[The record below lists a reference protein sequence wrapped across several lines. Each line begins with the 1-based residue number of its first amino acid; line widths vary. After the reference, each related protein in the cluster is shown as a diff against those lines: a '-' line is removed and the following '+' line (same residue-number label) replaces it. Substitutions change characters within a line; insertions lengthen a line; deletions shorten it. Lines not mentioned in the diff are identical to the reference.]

1 MNLSVSDLL
10 VQSVDEV
17 VADVLGSRVRKSF
30 YDCLMRQ
37 RGLSREAVPGHI
49 DDFQQFLEATFG
61 GGSRTLTRCIAK
73 RFFEKL
79 GWAFVE
85 MRQHDLVDYFS
96 QAQRRVEKP
105 RVPNE
110 ILLMVPRS

>member
-1 MNLSVSDLL
+1 M
-10 VQSVDEV
+10 
-17 VADVLGSRVRKSF
+17 
-30 YDCLMRQ
+30 
-37 RGLSREAVPGHI
+37 EAVPGHI
-49 DDFQQFLEATFG
+49 GDFQQFLDATFG

-85 MRQHDLVDYFS
+85 MHQYDLVDYFNL
-96 QAQRRVEKP
+96 ARRRVEKS

-110 ILLMVPRS
+110 IILMVPKS